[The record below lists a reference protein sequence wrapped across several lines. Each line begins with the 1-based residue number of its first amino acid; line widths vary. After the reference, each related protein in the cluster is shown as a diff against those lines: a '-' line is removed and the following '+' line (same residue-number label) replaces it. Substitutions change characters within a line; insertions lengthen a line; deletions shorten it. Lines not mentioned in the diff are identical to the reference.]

1 MELKNLYAYIKERFP
16 FINMALF
23 AILFL
28 TVLSVAHHSNGQI
41 LSLGWRESIGV
52 VAVISFFF
60 RLRVFDEIKDYQ
72 IDSIN
77 HPNRVLQSGKIHIRH
92 LIWISAGVGLSEIA
106 WSLMMGKYVLLFWLL
121 CFGYA
126 VLMRYEFFVSTFL
139 KKRLLI
145 YAFTHMLIMPL
156 IIVWIWSA
164 YAPVQGHFNLFLL
177 ALLSVLSG
185 FSFEVA
191 RKIHSPNSEKPT
203 VDSYSKSIGFKP
215 SILLVII
222 ILLLGIIVQFLF
234 LQRIESRSWPFYLIA
249 LLYGV
254 IIISYVKAIVGD
266 NEKKLR
272 NSEVLVS
279 LFMLLSYL
287 SVIIE
292 INF

>member
-1 MELKNLYAYIKERFP
+1 MELKNLYDYIKERFP

-28 TVLSVAHHSNGQI
+28 TVLSVANHSNGQALSIRWLEI
-41 LSLGWRESIGV
+41 LGV

-72 IDSIN
+72 IDLIN
-77 HPNRVLQSGKIHIRH
+77 HPNRVLQSGRILIRH
-92 LIWISAGVGLSEIA
+92 LIRISVVVCLAEVA
-106 WSLMMGKYVLLFWLL
+106 WSLMMGKYVLFFWLL
-121 CFGYA
+121 SVGYA
-126 VLMRYEFFVSTFL
+126 VLMRYEFFVSSFL
-139 KKRLLI
+139 KKRLLV

-164 YAPVQGHFNLFLL
+164 YASVQGQFNLFLL

-191 RKIHSPNSEKPT
+191 RKIHSPANEKTT
-203 VDSYSKSIGFKP
+203 VDSYSKSIGFKASIVLVM
-215 SILLVII
+215 SILLVG
-222 ILLLGIIVQFLF
+222 ILVQFL
-234 LQRIESRSWPFYLIA
+234 LLWKIESRTWPFMLIG

-254 IIISYVKAIVGD
+254 ILFSYIKAIAGE

-272 NSEVLVS
+272 ASEILVS
-279 LFMLLSYL
+279 LFMLFSYL
-287 SVIIE
+287 SIIIE